1 MNSKIYGRLAVTNLK
16 SNGKS
21 YLPYILASAFSV
33 MMYFVMDSLY
43 RNTSLVKTGATL
55 SIMLS
60 YANAV
65 LLIFSVIFLFYINS
79 FLIKRR
85 KKELGIYNI
94 LGMGKGHLAKM
105 LFIESIITTAASVIG
120 GILAGI
126 LFGKLVYLVLL
137 KILHLSRDIVYKISP
152 VSIGITAAIF
162 GCIFLVIFLYNLV
175 QIKLSN
181 PIELLRGGNT
191 GEREPK
197 TKWLMTIIGIAC
209 LAGGY
214 YISLTTKEPLQALG
228 QFFIAVLLVVAG
240 TYALFMA
247 GSITLLK
254 ILRKKKSYYYKT
266 KHFTA
271 VSGMIYRMKQNAVG
285 LANICILSTMVLVMV
300 SITISLYA
308 GMNDALATRF
318 PYEAKIT
325 NQGINQTEEQKIEEL
340 VAQITK
346 ENNTNPTSQIRFHEG
361 NFTAVYNDKIK
372 NFNMTTAGS
381 YGDANTVEFMMIPL
395 SDYNKTEGKAV
406 RLEEDEVLL
415 YHRKDGNKSSIKSI
429 IKNDKKSNAKDR
441 ENSSVNSN
449 IENNENADINSSVQD
464 GEKSNKTNSEK
475 NSNVKENAITKNN
488 QNEEIVHLNND
499 SYKVAANLDSMR
511 IAKADATNSVDG
523 WYVVV
528 KDTNII
534 NKYLKA
540 VYGKNDTD
548 GNADEYYDL
557 MQYVYSFNL
566 SGSRAKLKKTEQS
579 LQKQL
584 HAKLKTAFIE
594 SRELSRGN
602 FYNLYGGFLFIG
614 IFLGIIF
621 LMATALIIYYKQI
634 SEGYDDRE
642 RYQIMQKVGMSK
654 KEVRQS
660 IRSQVLLVFFLPLIM
675 AVIHLV
681 FAFRIITKLLSVLN
695 LTNVSLF
702 FMYTVGTIAVF
713 AIIYALIYGIT
724 AREYYRIVE

>member
-1 MNSKIYGRLAVTNLK
+1 MNSKIYGKLAVTNLK
-16 SNGKS
+16 NNGKS
-21 YLPYILASAFSV
+21 YVPYILASAFSV
-33 MMYFVMDSLY
+33 MMYYIMDNLY
-43 RNTSLVKTGATL
+43 RNRSLVEKGSPLA
-55 SIMLS
+55 IMLS
-60 YANAV
+60 YADAV

-94 LGMGKGHLAKM
+94 LGMGKGHLGKM
-105 LFIESIITTAASVIG
+105 LFIESVITTAASVIG

-137 KILHLSRDIVYKISP
+137 KILHLKRDIVYMISP

-162 GCIFLVIFLYNLV
+162 SSIFFVIFLYNLV
-175 QIKLSN
+175 QMKLSN

-228 QFFIAVLLVVAG
+228 QFFIAVLLVVVG

-254 ILRKKKSYYYKT
+254 ILRRKKSYYYKT
-266 KHFTA
+266 RHFTA

-300 SITISLYA
+300 SMTVSLYG
-308 GMNDALATRF
+308 GMNDVITTRF
-318 PYEAKIT
+318 PYEAQIT
-325 NQGINQTEEQKIEEL
+325 SSGINQKEEEQIEE
-340 VAQITK
+340 IIKNMTK
-346 ENNTNPTSQIRFHEG
+346 KNHTVLTSQIRFHMG
-361 NFTAVYNDKIK
+361 RFTTVYNSKTKKFD
-372 NFNMTTAGS
+372 MMAAGD
-381 YGDANTVEFMMIPL
+381 YANSNVADLVMIPL
-395 SDYNKTEGKAV
+395 SDYNQIEGKNV
-406 RLEEDEVLL
+406 NLKENEVLL
-415 YHRKDGNKSSIKSI
+415 YHRNHNRNDNRSHKKSDTDTQK
-429 IKNDKKSNAKDR
+429 DKKVIQL
-441 ENSSVNSN
+441 NSR
-449 IENNENADINSSVQD
+449 
-464 GEKSNKTNSEK
+464 
-475 NSNVKENAITKNN
+475 
-488 QNEEIVHLNND
+488 
-499 SYKVAANLDSMR
+499 SYKVVDELDR
-511 IAKADATNSVDG
+511 LAIAKADTTSFIDG

-528 KDTNII
+528 KDSSII
-534 NKYLKA
+534 TSYLKDIYENSNIYDELKEY
-540 VYGKNDTD
+540 YGKI
-548 GNADEYYDL
+548 
-557 MQYVYSFNL
+557 QYSYSFNL
-566 SGSRAKLKKTEQS
+566 NGSRANRVKTEKS
-579 LQKQL
+579 IQKQL
-584 HAKLKTAFIE
+584 QKKITNCSVE
-594 SRELSRGN
+594 SRELSRES
-602 FYNLYGGFLFIG
+602 FYELYGGFLFIG

-621 LMATALIIYYKQI
+621 LMATTLIIYYKQI

-675 AVIHLV
+675 AVIHLA
-681 FAFRIITKLLSVLN
+681 FAFKIITKLLSMLN

-702 FMYTVGTIAVF
+702 FMYTVGTVAVF
-713 AIIYALIYGIT
+713 AVIYAIIYSIT
-724 AREYYRIVE
+724 AKEYYKIIIC

>member
-1 MNSKIYGRLAVTNLK
+1 MNSKIYGKLAVTNLK
-16 SNGKS
+16 NNGKS
-21 YLPYILASAFSV
+21 YVPYILASAFSV
-33 MMYFVMDSLY
+33 MMYYIMDNLY
-43 RNTSLVKTGATL
+43 RNRSLIEKGSPLA
-55 SIMLS
+55 IMLS
-60 YANAV
+60 YADVV

-105 LFIESIITTAASVIG
+105 LFIESVITTAASVIG

-137 KILHLSRDIVYKISP
+137 KILHLKRDIVYMISP

-162 GCIFLVIFLYNLV
+162 SSIFFVIFLYNLV
-175 QIKLSN
+175 QMKLSN

-228 QFFIAVLLVVAG
+228 QFFIAVLLVVVG

-254 ILRKKKSYYYKT
+254 MLRNRKSYYYKT
-266 KHFTA
+266 RHFTA

-300 SITISLYA
+300 SMTVSLYG
-308 GMNDALATRF
+308 GMNDVITTRF
-318 PYEAKIT
+318 PYEAQIT
-325 NQGINQTEEQKIEEL
+325 SSGINQKEEEQIEE
-340 VAQITK
+340 IIENMTK
-346 ENNTNPTSQIRFHEG
+346 KNHTVPTSQIRFHIG
-361 NFTAVYNDKIK
+361 RFTTVYNNKTKKFD
-372 NFNMTTAGS
+372 MMAAGD
-381 YGDANTVEFMMIPL
+381 YANSNAADLVMIPL
-395 SDYNKTEGKAV
+395 SDYNQTEGKNV
-406 RLEEDEVLL
+406 NLKENEVLL
-415 YHRKDGNKSSIKSI
+415 YHRNDNRSHKKSDTDTQK
-429 IKNDKKSNAKDR
+429 DKK
-441 ENSSVNSN
+441 V
-449 IENNENADINSSVQD
+449 IQ
-464 GEKSNKTNSEK
+464 
-475 NSNVKENAITKNN
+475 
-488 QNEEIVHLNND
+488 LNNR
-499 SYKVAANLDSMR
+499 SYKVVDELDR
-511 IAKADATNSVDG
+511 LAIAKADTTSFIDG

-528 KDTNII
+528 KDSSIVTS
-534 NKYLKA
+534 YLKDIYENSNIYDELKEY
-540 VYGKNDTD
+540 YGKI
-548 GNADEYYDL
+548 
-557 MQYVYSFNL
+557 QYSYSFNL
-566 SGSRAKLKKTEQS
+566 NGSRANRAKTAKS
-579 LQKQL
+579 IQKQL
-584 HAKLKTAFIE
+584 QKKITNCSVE
-594 SRELSRGN
+594 SRELSRES
-602 FYNLYGGFLFIG
+602 FYELYGGFLFIG

-621 LMATALIIYYKQI
+621 LMATTLIIYYKQI

-675 AVIHLV
+675 AVIHLA
-681 FAFRIITKLLSVLN
+681 FAFKIITKLLSMLN

-702 FMYTVGTIAVF
+702 FMYTVGTVAVF
-713 AIIYALIYGIT
+713 AVIYAVIYSIT
-724 AREYYRIVE
+724 AKEYYKIIIC

>member
-1 MNSKIYGRLAVTNLK
+1 MMNSKIYGKLAVTNLK
-16 SNGKS
+16 NNKKS
-21 YLPYILASAFSV
+21 YIPYILASVFSV
-33 MMYFVMDSLY
+33 MMYFIMDSLY
-43 RNTSLVKTGATL
+43 RNRSLVKTGATL

-60 YANAV
+60 YANVV

-105 LFIESIITTAASVIG
+105 LFIESIITTTVSIIG

-137 KILHLSRDIVYKISP
+137 KILHLKRDIVYMISP
-152 VSIGITAAIF
+152 VSVGITAAIF
-162 GCIFLVIFLYNLV
+162 GCIFFVIFLYNLV
-175 QIKLSN
+175 QMKLSN
-181 PIELLRGGNT
+181 PIELLRGGNA

-197 TKWLMTIIGIAC
+197 TKWLMTIIGSVC

-214 YISLTTKEPLQALG
+214 YISLTTKEPLQAIG
-228 QFFIAVLLVVAG
+228 QFFVAVLLVVAG

-254 ILRKKKSYYYKT
+254 LLRKKKSYYYKT
-266 KHFTA
+266 RHFTA
-271 VSGMIYRMKQNAVG
+271 ISGMIYRMKQNAVG

-308 GMNDALATRF
+308 GMNDVLVTRF
-318 PYEAKIT
+318 PSEAQIT
-325 NQGINQTEEQKIEEL
+325 NQGINQNEERQIGEL
-340 VAQITK
+340 VASITK
-346 ENNTNPTSQIRFHEG
+346 ENHTNPTSQIRFHEG
-361 NFTAVYNDKIK
+361 NFTALYNDKTK
-372 NFNMTTAGS
+372 NFNMTTAQS
-381 YGDANTVEFMMIPL
+381 YGDTNIVEFVMIPL

-406 RLEEDEVLL
+406 KLADNEVLI
-415 YHRKDGNKSSIKSI
+415 YHRKNKNKSSIK
-429 IKNDKKSNAKDR
+429 
-441 ENSSVNSN
+441 
-449 IENNENADINSSVQD
+449 
-464 GEKSNKTNSEK
+464 
-475 NSNVKENAITKNN
+475 
-488 QNEEIVHLNND
+488 NEETVHLNND

-523 WYVVV
+523 WYVIV

-534 NKYLKA
+534 KKYLKA
-540 VYGKNDTD
+540 VYGKDD
-548 GNADEYYDL
+548 MEDSVEDYHEF

-566 SGSRAKLKKTEQS
+566 DGSRTNRERTEQI
-579 LQKQL
+579 LQEQL
-584 HAKLKTAFIE
+584 QAKFKSAFIE
-594 SRELSRGN
+594 GRELSREN
-602 FYNLYGGFLFIG
+602 FYNFYGGFLFIG

-621 LMATALIIYYKQI
+621 LMATVLIIYYKQI

-675 AVIHLV
+675 AVIHLA
-681 FAFRIITKLLSVLN
+681 FAFKIITKLLSVLN
-695 LTNVSLF
+695 LTNISLF
-702 FMYTVGTIAVF
+702 FMYTVGTVAVF
-713 AIIYALIYGIT
+713 AVIYAIIYSIT
-724 AREYYRIVE
+724 AREYYKIIICRGE

>member
-1 MNSKIYGRLAVTNLK
+1 MNSKIYGKLAVTNLK
-16 SNGKS
+16 NNGKS
-21 YLPYILASAFSV
+21 YVPYILASAFSV
-33 MMYFVMDSLY
+33 MMYYIMDNLY
-43 RNTSLVKTGATL
+43 RNRSLIEKGSPLA
-55 SIMLS
+55 IMLS
-60 YANAV
+60 YADVV

-105 LFIESIITTAASVIG
+105 LFIESVITTAASVIG

-137 KILHLSRDIVYKISP
+137 KILHLKRDIVYMISP

-162 GCIFLVIFLYNLV
+162 SSIFFVIFLYNLV
-175 QIKLSN
+175 QMKLSN

-228 QFFIAVLLVVAG
+228 QFFIAVLLVVVG

-254 ILRKKKSYYYKT
+254 MLRNRKSYYYKT
-266 KHFTA
+266 RHFTA

-300 SITISLYA
+300 SMTVSLYG
-308 GMNDALATRF
+308 GMNDVITTRF
-318 PYEAKIT
+318 PYEAQIT
-325 NQGINQTEEQKIEEL
+325 SSGINQKEEEQIEE
-340 VAQITK
+340 IIENMTK
-346 ENNTNPTSQIRFHEG
+346 KNHTVPTSQIRFHIG
-361 NFTAVYNDKIK
+361 RFTTVYNNKTKKFD
-372 NFNMTTAGS
+372 MMAAGD
-381 YGDANTVEFMMIPL
+381 YANSNAADLVMIPL
-395 SDYNKTEGKAV
+395 SDYNQTEGKNV
-406 RLEEDEVLL
+406 NLKENEVLL
-415 YHRKDGNKSSIKSI
+415 YHRNDNRSHKKSDTDTQK
-429 IKNDKKSNAKDR
+429 DKK
-441 ENSSVNSN
+441 V
-449 IENNENADINSSVQD
+449 IQ
-464 GEKSNKTNSEK
+464 
-475 NSNVKENAITKNN
+475 
-488 QNEEIVHLNND
+488 LNNR
-499 SYKVAANLDSMR
+499 SYKVVDELDR
-511 IAKADATNSVDG
+511 LAIAKADTTSFIDG

-528 KDTNII
+528 KDSSIVTS
-534 NKYLKA
+534 YLKDIYENSNIYDELKEY
-540 VYGKNDTD
+540 YGKI
-548 GNADEYYDL
+548 
-557 MQYVYSFNL
+557 QYSYSFNL
-566 SGSRAKLKKTEQS
+566 NGSRANRTKTEKS
-579 LQKQL
+579 IQKQL
-584 HAKLKTAFIE
+584 QKKIKNCSVE
-594 SRELSRGN
+594 SRELSRES
-602 FYNLYGGFLFIG
+602 FYELYGGFLFIG

-621 LMATALIIYYKQI
+621 LMATTLIIYYKQI

-675 AVIHLV
+675 AVIHLA
-681 FAFRIITKLLSVLN
+681 FAFKIITKLLSMLN

-702 FMYTVGTIAVF
+702 FMYTVGTVAVF
-713 AIIYALIYGIT
+713 AVIYAVIYSIT
-724 AREYYRIVE
+724 AKEYYKIIIC

>member
-1 MNSKIYGRLAVTNLK
+1 MNSKIYGKLAVTNLK
-16 SNGKS
+16 NNGKS
-21 YLPYILASAFSV
+21 YVPYILASAFSV
-33 MMYFVMDSLY
+33 MMYYIMDNLY
-43 RNTSLVKTGATL
+43 RNRSLVEKGSPLA
-55 SIMLS
+55 IMLS
-60 YANAV
+60 YADVV

-105 LFIESIITTAASVIG
+105 LFIESVITTAASMIG

-137 KILHLSRDIVYKISP
+137 KILHLKRDIVYMISP

-162 GCIFLVIFLYNLV
+162 SSIFFVIFLYNLV
-175 QIKLSN
+175 QMKLSN

-228 QFFIAVLLVVAG
+228 QFFIAVLLVVVG

-254 ILRKKKSYYYKT
+254 MLRNRKSYYYKT
-266 KHFTA
+266 RHFTA

-300 SITISLYA
+300 SMTVSLYG
-308 GMNDALATRF
+308 GMNDVITTRF
-318 PYEAKIT
+318 PYEAQIT
-325 NQGINQTEEQKIEEL
+325 SSGISQKEEEQIEE
-340 VAQITK
+340 VIKNMTK
-346 ENNTNPTSQIRFHEG
+346 KNHTVPTSQIGFHIGRF
-361 NFTAVYNDKIK
+361 TTVYNSKTKKFD
-372 NFNMTTAGS
+372 MMAAGD
-381 YGDANTVEFMMIPL
+381 YANSNVADLVMIPL
-395 SDYNKTEGKAV
+395 SDYNQTGGKNV
-406 RLEEDEVLL
+406 NLKENEVLL
-415 YHRKDGNKSSIKSI
+415 YHRNHNRNDNRSHKKSDTDTQK
-429 IKNDKKSNAKDR
+429 DKK
-441 ENSSVNSN
+441 V
-449 IENNENADINSSVQD
+449 IQ
-464 GEKSNKTNSEK
+464 
-475 NSNVKENAITKNN
+475 
-488 QNEEIVHLNND
+488 LNNR
-499 SYKVAANLDSMR
+499 SYKVVDELDR
-511 IAKADATNSVDG
+511 LAIAKADTTSFIDG

-528 KDTNII
+528 KDSSII
-534 NKYLKA
+534 TSYLKDIYENSNIYDELKEY
-540 VYGKNDTD
+540 YGKI
-548 GNADEYYDL
+548 
-557 MQYVYSFNL
+557 QYSYSFNL
-566 SGSRAKLKKTEQS
+566 NGSRANRAKTAKS
-579 LQKQL
+579 IQKQL
-584 HAKLKTAFIE
+584 QKKITNCSVE
-594 SRELSRGN
+594 SRELSRES
-602 FYNLYGGFLFIG
+602 FYELYGGFLFIG

-621 LMATALIIYYKQI
+621 LMATTLIIYYKQI

-675 AVIHLV
+675 AVIHLA
-681 FAFRIITKLLSVLN
+681 FAFKIITKLLSMLN

-702 FMYTVGTIAVF
+702 FMYTVGTVAVF
-713 AIIYALIYGIT
+713 AVIYAVIYSIT
-724 AREYYRIVE
+724 AKEYYKIIICRGE

>member
-1 MNSKIYGRLAVTNLK
+1 
-16 SNGKS
+16 
-21 YLPYILASAFSV
+21 
-33 MMYFVMDSLY
+33 
-43 RNTSLVKTGATL
+43 
-55 SIMLS
+55 MLS
-60 YANAV
+60 YANVV

-105 LFIESIITTAASVIG
+105 LFIESIITTTVSIIG

-137 KILHLSRDIVYKISP
+137 KILHLKRDIVYMISP
-152 VSIGITAAIF
+152 VSVGITAAIF
-162 GCIFLVIFLYNLV
+162 GCIFFVIFLYNLV
-175 QIKLSN
+175 QMKLSN
-181 PIELLRGGNT
+181 PIELLRGGNA

-197 TKWLMTIIGIAC
+197 TKWLMTIIGSVC

-214 YISLTTKEPLQALG
+214 YISLTTKEPLQAIG
-228 QFFIAVLLVVAG
+228 QFFVAVLLVVAG

-254 ILRKKKSYYYKT
+254 LLRKKKSYYYKT
-266 KHFTA
+266 RHFTA
-271 VSGMIYRMKQNAVG
+271 ISGMIYRMKQNAVG

-308 GMNDALATRF
+308 GMNDVLVTRF
-318 PYEAKIT
+318 PSEAQIT
-325 NQGINQTEEQKIEEL
+325 NQGINQNEERQIGEL
-340 VAQITK
+340 VASITK
-346 ENNTNPTSQIRFHEG
+346 ENHTNPTSQIRFHEG
-361 NFTAVYNDKIK
+361 NFTALYNDKTK
-372 NFNMTTAGS
+372 NFNMTTAQS
-381 YGDANTVEFMMIPL
+381 YGDTNIVEFVMIPL

-406 RLEEDEVLL
+406 KLADNEVLI
-415 YHRKDGNKSSIKSI
+415 YHRKNKNKSSIK
-429 IKNDKKSNAKDR
+429 
-441 ENSSVNSN
+441 
-449 IENNENADINSSVQD
+449 
-464 GEKSNKTNSEK
+464 
-475 NSNVKENAITKNN
+475 
-488 QNEEIVHLNND
+488 NEETVHLNND

-523 WYVVV
+523 WYVIV

-534 NKYLKA
+534 KKYLKA
-540 VYGKNDTD
+540 VYGKDD
-548 GNADEYYDL
+548 MEDSVEDYHEF

-566 SGSRAKLKKTEQS
+566 DGSRTNRERTEQI
-579 LQKQL
+579 LQEQL
-584 HAKLKTAFIE
+584 QAKFKSAFIE
-594 SRELSRGN
+594 GRELSREN
-602 FYNLYGGFLFIG
+602 FYNFYGGFLFIG

-621 LMATALIIYYKQI
+621 LMATVLIIYYKQI

-675 AVIHLV
+675 AVIHLA
-681 FAFRIITKLLSVLN
+681 FAFKIITRLLSVLN
-695 LTNVSLF
+695 LTNISLF
-702 FMYTVGTIAVF
+702 FMYTVGTVAVF
-713 AIIYALIYGIT
+713 AVIYVIIYSIT
-724 AREYYRIVE
+724 AREYYKIIICRGE